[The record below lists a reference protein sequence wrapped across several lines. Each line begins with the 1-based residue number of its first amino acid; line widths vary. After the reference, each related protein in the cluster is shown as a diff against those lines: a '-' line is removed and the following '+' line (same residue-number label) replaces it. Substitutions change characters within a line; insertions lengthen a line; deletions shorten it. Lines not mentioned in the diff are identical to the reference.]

1 MTTLLVIL
9 AYYNFSVGKNQAV
22 NSESKIFGPNTK
34 VAIIG
39 LCLIVIIVRYHKIGQ
54 MEQKELDILF
64 EKFAKSKFRS
74 RFKLS
79 RKDLQYFEQKG
90 FETIEQHA
98 LDFVSKRLGPAY
110 PENDGKQTPMK
121 NHPVFVAQ
129 HATATCCR
137 KCLQKWHKI
146 PKGKEL
152 IHREIGYI
160 VSIIMHWIILSMKG
174 NIRYNLQVDEDT

>member
-1 MTTLLVIL
+1 
-9 AYYNFSVGKNQAV
+9 
-22 NSESKIFGPNTK
+22 
-34 VAIIG
+34 
-39 LCLIVIIVRYHKIGQ
+39 

-64 EKFAKSKFRS
+64 EELAKSKFRN

-79 RKDLQYFEQKG
+79 RKDLKYFDQKG

-98 LDFVSKRLGPAY
+98 LDFVTKRLGPAY

-137 KCLQKWHKI
+137 KCLKKWHKI
-146 PKGKEL
+146 PTGTEL
-152 IHREIGYI
+152 STEQVDYI
-160 VSIIMHWIILSMKG
+160 VTVIMYWLEHFRSTGIRLS
-174 NIRYNLQVDEDT
+174 